1 MLPHC
6 RRLQKIEHLEGGK
19 GSCAEHYIA
28 MLATALF
35 CVSPCYVASMRSSLR
50 QKYDIQVRPQGQGG
64 VWSLEVQESI
74 HAFTRAQASGFPWV
88 VGWLSGLL

>member
-50 QKYDIQVRPQGQGG
+50 QKYDIQVSFALDCQCSNFYCVHQQPVSR
-64 VWSLEVQESI
+64 
-74 HAFTRAQASGFPWV
+74 HAQSGHKQ
-88 VGWLSGLL
+88 